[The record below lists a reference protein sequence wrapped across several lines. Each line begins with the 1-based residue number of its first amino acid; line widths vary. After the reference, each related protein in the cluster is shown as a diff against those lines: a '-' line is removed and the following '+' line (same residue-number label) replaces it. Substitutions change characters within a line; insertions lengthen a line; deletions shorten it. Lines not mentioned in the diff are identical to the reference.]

1 MNQRSPLLLYR
12 QPCLTNESRT
22 AKRVFYNF
30 QTGLWMN
37 QGSEPI
43 IKKMINGE
51 INEVFGRTL
60 ETRTR
65 EGIDRSEKSNEQS
78 DLLFQS
84 VLTFTRESI
93 DRSERT
99 K

>member
-1 MNQRSPLLLYR
+1 MNQRSPLLLYK
-12 QPCLTNESRT
+12 QPCLSNESRT
-22 AKRVFYNF
+22 AKNVYYNF
-30 QTGLWMN
+30 QTGLWTK
-37 QGSEPI
+37 QDREPV
-43 IKKMINGE
+43 IKKMISGV
-51 INEVFGRTL
+51 INEVFGQTL

-65 EGIDRSEKSNEQS
+65 EGIDRSENSNEHS
-78 DLLFQS
+78 NLLFQS